1 MGSAKE
7 NETSAFTVII
17 FHALDEETQN
27 EFVSNTQYCV
37 VGNYLCHRRRNKQEI
52 WVSKLKQNV
61 DDLIQSQKKVKEE
74 DAVKIE
80 DLYKEYQS
88 VCINIDEM
96 TRKIML
102 PHI

>member
-1 MGSAKE
+1 M
-7 NETSAFTVII
+7 II
-17 FHALDEETQN
+17 FHTLDEEIQN

-61 DDLIQSQKKVKEE
+61 DELIQDQKKVAE
-74 DAVKIE
+74 DKAAKME
-80 DLYKEYQS
+80 DFYKEYRS
-88 VCINIDEM
+88 VCINIDKM
-96 TRKIML
+96 TRKVML